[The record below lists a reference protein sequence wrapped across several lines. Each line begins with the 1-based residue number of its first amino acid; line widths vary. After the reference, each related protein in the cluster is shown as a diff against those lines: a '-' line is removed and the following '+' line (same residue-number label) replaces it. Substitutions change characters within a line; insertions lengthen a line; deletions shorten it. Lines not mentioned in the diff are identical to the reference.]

1 MVMERQSRRTCI
13 LKMGVYK
20 SRKFD
25 FIIIFTLMGA
35 AHSALCCRF
44 RYATV
49 LKDEFLQG
57 SISVLLRLQ
66 SLDKWGWVPDH
77 AANVFVSNHDTERV
91 CPFRRALFH

>member
-13 LKMGVYK
+13 LKMGAYK

-25 FIIIFTLMGA
+25 FILMGA

-44 RYATV
+44 RYATA
-49 LKDEFLQG
+49 LKYEFLQG
-57 SISVLLRLQ
+57 DISMLQ
-66 SLDKWGWVPDH
+66 NFDNWGWVPDY

-91 CPFRRALFH
+91 CPFRRALFR